1 VGEELVGWRIDR
13 LRAAGLDDS
22 LARRIAGDGRY
33 DLHALLEL
41 IDRGCPAPLAARIL
55 APIDDPEAG

>member
-1 VGEELVGWRIDR
+1 MGEDLVGWRIDR

-22 LARRIAGDGRY
+22 LARQIAGDGRY

-41 IDRGCPAPLAARIL
+41 IDDGCPTPLAARIL
-55 APIDDPEAG
+55 APIDDPKRG